1 MISDEF
7 NTLNGLQI
15 LLVEDEPDTAELFAF
30 VLKDAGA
37 GVIVVTAISEAL
49 LALEYMK
56 PSILISSINLPD
68 GNGCSLI
75 QKVRSREQEFG
86 GFIPAIAVTGY
97 LRDDEDILVIHA
109 GFQTHLTKPI
119 DPDKLVKVVASL
131 SEKKELQ

>member
-1 MISDEF
+1 M
-7 NTLNGLQI
+7 Q
-15 LLVEDEPDTAELFAF
+15 
-30 VLKDAGA
+30 DAGG

-75 QKVRSREQEFG
+75 QKVRSREQELS

-97 LRDDEDILVIHA
+97 LRDDEDILNA

-119 DPDKLVKVVASL
+119 DPDRLVKVVARL
-131 SEKKELQ
+131 SDKK

>member
-1 MISDEF
+1 M
-7 NTLNGLQI
+7 Q
-15 LLVEDEPDTAELFAF
+15 
-30 VLKDAGA
+30 DAGG

-75 QKVRSREQEFG
+75 QKVRSREQELG

-97 LRDDEDILVIHA
+97 LRDDEDILVLNA
-109 GFQTHLTKPI
+109 GFRTHLTKPI
-119 DPDKLVKVVASL
+119 DPDRLVKVVASL
-131 SEKKELQ
+131 SDKK

>member
-1 MISDEF
+1 MISNEF
-7 NTLNGLQI
+7 HTLNGLQI

-30 VLKDAGA
+30 VLQDAGA

-56 PSILISSINLPD
+56 PSILISSIDLPD

-75 QKVRSREQEFG
+75 QKVRSREQEVG

-97 LRDDEDILVIHA
+97 LRDDEDILVLNA

-119 DPDKLVKVVASL
+119 APNRLVKVVASL
-131 SEKKELQ
+131 SDKK